1 MRGVK
6 ERQVIMWALH
16 RVSLATH
23 DLEAARY
30 FFETHIGLGP
40 PSSRDDNSVCFGQGS
55 RGLRIER
62 PRGTLIN
69 SQVRFMARLVR
80 IIWPL
85 ICP

>member
-1 MRGVK
+1 
-6 ERQVIMWALH
+6 MWALH

-30 FFETHIGLGP
+30 FFETHIGLGS

-69 SQVRFMARLVR
+69 QS
-80 IIWPL
+80 
-85 ICP
+85 